1 METAYSQ
8 CQSCGMPLD
17 KDRHGGG
24 SEADGSRSRKYCS
37 FCYREGGFVDP
48 DLTLAEMRAR
58 VSAISKKVAL
68 KAGRPAARQ
77 RGDEPKILPC
87 GFLCD
92 KPCALFAAKRP
103 TTDP

>member
-48 DLTLAEMRAR
+48 DLTLAQMRAR
-58 VSAISKKVAL
+58 VRAISKKVAL
-68 KAGRPAARQ
+68 KAGRPAPLAQLIAWFNAWRVAGLE
-77 RGDEPKILPC
+77 RWRDG
-87 GFLCD
+87 G
-92 KPCALFAAKRP
+92 
-103 TTDP
+103 